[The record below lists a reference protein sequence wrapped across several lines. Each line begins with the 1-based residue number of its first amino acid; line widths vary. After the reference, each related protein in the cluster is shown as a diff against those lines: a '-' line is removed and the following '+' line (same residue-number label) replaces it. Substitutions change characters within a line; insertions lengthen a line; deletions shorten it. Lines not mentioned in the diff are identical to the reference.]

1 MYLMEHKF
9 ELEQMR
15 PAETFGLK
23 RKNYALFLGR
33 FSPEKNC
40 HLLIEAFE
48 QVNTSM
54 QLVFAGGSSYTDEY
68 VSSLRRHESD
78 RIRFL
83 PWLSGP
89 TLEDILTGAALFV
102 LPSDMEGMSLAL
114 LDAMGASVCVLAS
127 DVPENVELIADA
139 GFTFRAGD
147 VSDLREKLNLT
158 LADATLRE
166 HMGRRGRER
175 VRQHYLWDGVA
186 NQMSTLYCSLTGYAK
201 PARAL
206 REKPAIRAA

>member
-1 MYLMEHKF
+1 MEHKF
-9 ELEQMR
+9 ELEQMK
-15 PAETFGLK
+15 AFGLR

-48 QVNTSM
+48 QANTSM
-54 QLVFAGGSSYTDEY
+54 QLVLAGGSSYTDEY
-68 VSSLRRHESD
+68 ISSLRRHESH

-83 PWLSGP
+83 PWLSGAA
-89 TLEDILTGAALFV
+89 LEDMLTGAALFV

-114 LDAMGASVCVLAS
+114 LDAMAASVCVLAS

-147 VSDLREKLNLT
+147 VNDLREKLNLT
-158 LADATLRE
+158 LSDATLRE
-166 HMGRRGRER
+166 RMGRRGGER

-186 NQMSTLYCSLTGYAK
+186 NQMSALYCSLAGYPK
-201 PARAL
+201 PAPAL
-206 REKPAIRAA
+206 QEKPIIRAA